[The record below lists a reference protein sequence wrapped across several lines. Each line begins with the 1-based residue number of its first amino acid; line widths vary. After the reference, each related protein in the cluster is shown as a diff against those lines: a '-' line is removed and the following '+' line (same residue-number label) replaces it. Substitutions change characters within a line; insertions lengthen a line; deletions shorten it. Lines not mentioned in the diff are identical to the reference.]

1 VPRPLLLN
9 RHFWE
14 IMCAMNRKRG
24 RKSHADLLTP
34 KALSVYPRL
43 PMPPELS
50 GDEAEVF
57 LDIIN
62 TAEGDWFTRANLP
75 LLVQYVRHI
84 VQARRLAELIEN
96 CVGRSETALPYYLSL
111 LAAQRAETAAIA
123 TLSVKMRVAQQS
135 MRNNRGNPPRTEPPP
150 WEFAP

>member
-1 VPRPLLLN
+1 
-9 RHFWE
+9 
-14 IMCAMNRKRG
+14 MNRKRG

-96 CVGRSETALPYYLSL
+96 LCRSERDGVAVLP
-111 LAAQRAETAAIA
+111 
-123 TLSVKMRVAQQS
+123 
-135 MRNNRGNPPRTEPPP
+135 
-150 WEFAP
+150 EFASGAAGRNRRDRHPVGEDASGAAEHAK